1 MFVLGGSVIARSPSP
16 DKEMHAMWY
25 IRQGGHYLA
34 MKKEQS
40 ADIHYSVKGAGELGA
55 KRKQPVTKVT
65 YYVSPCT

>member
-1 MFVLGGSVIARSPSP
+1 
-16 DKEMHAMWY
+16 MWY
-25 IRQGGHYLA
+25 IRQWGHYLA

-65 YYVSPCT
+65 YFVIQLYE